1 MTTIENTIILSRNDL
16 DRMSKKRSIKKI
28 NIGNFRHKNPETTTD
43 FLCSDLIIFVD
54 ENNDTKI
61 LKSRYTNTGILKRK
75 CFIKI
80 LFNL

>member
-1 MTTIENTIILSRNDL
+1 MKKIKNTIILSRNDL
-16 DRMSKKRSIKKI
+16 DKISRKRSIKKI

-75 CFIKI
+75 CFIKR